1 MLKKFRNKPTILYW
15 LSPAQIMVFGFG
27 SIILLGAFLLT
38 LPIASNKGVWT
49 PFIDCLFTATSSVCV
64 TGLVVLDTSLHWS
77 LFGKIVIILL
87 IQIGGL
93 GFMTIST
100 LIVLFLGKKVDIRQR
115 VLIKESYNQDHISGT
130 IKMVLAVIKYT
141 FSVEIIGSII
151 LSTVFIP
158 EFGFYKGIG
167 YSVFHSISAFCNAGF
182 DLFGSKYGA
191 FTSISHYYNNPVV
204 VFTIAALIILGG
216 AGFFVGAN
224 ILSGKSLK
232 KWKLTSKL
240 GVLIMVFLLVLGTV
254 LLFTG
259 EYNHSLSGMTG
270 LEKFE
275 VAFFQ
280 SVTARTAGFAT
291 IDLTK
296 FRESSLLV
304 MIFLMFIGA
313 SPASTGGGIK
323 TTTFAVL
330 LLALRTFLKNESE
343 ITVFRRRIGVYT
355 IRKSIGV
362 LVMGMIFL
370 LVGTYLISATQG
382 PKFGLLESSF
392 EVTSAYATVG
402 LSLAG
407 TNNLN
412 GLGRFILIVLMFAGR
427 VGSLTLVS
435 IFIKENKMKNVR
447 YAEES
452 ITVG

>member
-1 MLKKFRNKPTILYW
+1 
-15 LSPAQIMVFGFG
+15 
-27 SIILLGAFLLT
+27 
-38 LPIASNKGVWT
+38 
-49 PFIDCLFTATSSVCV
+49 
-64 TGLVVLDTSLHWS
+64 
-77 LFGKIVIILL
+77 
-87 IQIGGL
+87 
-93 GFMTIST
+93 
-100 LIVLFLGKKVDIRQR
+100 
-115 VLIKESYNQDHISGT
+115 
-130 IKMVLAVIKYT
+130 
-141 FSVEIIGSII
+141 
-151 LSTVFIP
+151 
-158 EFGFYKGIG
+158 
-167 YSVFHSISAFCNAGF
+167 
-182 DLFGSKYGA
+182 
-191 FTSISHYYNNPVV
+191 
-204 VFTIAALIILGG
+204 
-216 AGFFVGAN
+216 
-224 ILSGKSLK
+224 
-232 KWKLTSKL
+232 
-240 GVLIMVFLLVLGTV
+240 
-254 LLFTG
+254 
-259 EYNHSLSGMTG
+259 
-270 LEKFE
+270 
-275 VAFFQ
+275 
-280 SVTARTAGFAT
+280 
-291 IDLTK
+291 
-296 FRESSLLV
+296 